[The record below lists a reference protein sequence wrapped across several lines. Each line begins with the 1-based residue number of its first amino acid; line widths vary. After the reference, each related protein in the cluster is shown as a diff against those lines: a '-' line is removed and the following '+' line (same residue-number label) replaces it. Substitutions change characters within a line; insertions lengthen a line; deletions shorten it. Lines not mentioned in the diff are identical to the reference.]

1 LPENARIALMQT
13 KLVTLSGIQF
23 DEPAKEVHLRTALG
37 NMVVLPGHEPISA
50 MTEPG
55 PVRIVSSNGDEVIF
69 ASYGGLLEVTNNNV
83 RILLDEVDHAAD
95 LIEADVQEA
104 LAAAQALKAK
114 AKDQK
119 ELDEAQKIIDRQ
131 AVRLEVARIRRRPRG

>member
-1 LPENARIALMQT
+1 MQT

-23 DEPAKEVHLRTALG
+23 DKPATEVHLRTALG
-37 NMVVLPGHEPISA
+37 DMVVLPGHEPISA
-50 MTEPG
+50 ITEPG
-55 PVRIVSSNGDEVIF
+55 PVKIVDGNGEETIY

-95 LIEADVQEA
+95 LIESEVQEA
-104 LAAAQALKAK
+104 LTAAQELKTK

-119 ELDEAQKIIDRQ
+119 ELDEAQKLIDRQ
-131 AVRLEVARIRRRPRG
+131 AVRLEVARIRRRPRN